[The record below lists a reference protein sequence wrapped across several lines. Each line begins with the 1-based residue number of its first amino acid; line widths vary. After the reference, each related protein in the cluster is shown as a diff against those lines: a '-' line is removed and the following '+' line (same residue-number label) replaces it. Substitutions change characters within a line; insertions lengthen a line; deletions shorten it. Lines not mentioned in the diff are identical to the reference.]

1 MTMGLATVRTLRL
14 AGVGALALA
23 LSACSMGNMFAPAPG
38 GDSARLANATA
49 SPAEMSAAQSAALP
63 AIATE
68 CPPIKMRVGCEAL
81 FMYANNSKPNPR
93 ELNWQAIIEQQ
104 SRNCVVSN
112 GKITVKMGVTGRVLL
127 GPAGNIKSTD
137 VPIRFA
143 IERDGTAVFS
153 EKYNIPVQIAAG
165 AQDASFVKVVEN
177 VDIPYL
183 GGENIIIWVGFDS
196 RG

>member
-1 MTMGLATVRTLRL
+1 MALATVQTMRL
-14 AGVGALALA
+14 AGAGILALT

-38 GDSARLANATA
+38 DGGAARYANASA

-68 CPPIKMRVGCEAL
+68 CPPIKVREGGEAL
-81 FMYANNSKPNPR
+81 FKYANNSKPNPR
-93 ELNWQAIIEQQ
+93 ELNWQAVIDKQ

-112 GKITVKMGVTGRVLL
+112 GKITVQMGVTGRVLL
-127 GPAGNIKSTD
+127 GPAGSVQSTD
-137 VPIRFA
+137 VPVRFA

-153 EKYNIPVQIAAG
+153 EKYTIPVQIAGG
-165 AQDASFVKVVEN
+165 AQQGDFVKVVEN
-177 VDIPYL
+177 VQIPYL
-183 GGENIIIWVGFDS
+183 GGEQITIWVGFDA